1 MEEKQINPFLDQRIE
16 NYCQTYLSEE
26 TDNLK
31 SLNRQTHLNFVRP
44 HMISGN
50 WQGTFL
56 KLISNMIKPKYIL
69 EIGTFSG
76 YSTLCLADGLQEE
89 GIIHTIEKEQEYE
102 EFLQNLFQS
111 NNLSD
116 KVKLHIGKAID
127 ILPTLNEEFD
137 IIFIDADKANY
148 PLYYDICVGKLRKG
162 GIMIAD
168 NILWYGKVALNPMP
182 QDKETL
188 AINLFNKKITED
200 KMMENLIIPLRDGL
214 MVGRKL

>member
-148 PLYYDICVGKLRKG
+148 PLYYDMCVGKLRKG

>member
-89 GIIHTIEKEQEYE
+89 GIIHTIEKEQEYK

-148 PLYYDICVGKLRKG
+148 PLYYDMCVGKLRKG